1 METAENVQRK
11 RSRKTREDRLA
22 ELAEKRRQIEARA
35 KQQLESL
42 EAKIK
47 RLEEGGRAR
56 KAMEQERRMLVAQIF
71 QLVPEWD
78 SALVLGAVART
89 QRELAENPALTDEIR
104 AEGQAHQQQ
113 LQPRRGRRGR
123 KPKVQTAG

>member
-1 METAENVQRK
+1 MDTAESVQRK

-22 ELAEKRRQIEARA
+22 ELAEKRRQIETRA
-35 KQQLESL
+35 KQQLETL

-47 RLEEGGRAR
+47 RLEDGGRAR
-56 KAMEQERRMLVAQIF
+56 KAMEQERRVLVGQIF
-71 QLVPEWD
+71 QLAPEWD

-89 QRELAENPALTDEIR
+89 QRELADNPALTDEIR

-113 LQPRRGRRGR
+113 LQQKRGRRGR
-123 KPKVQTAG
+123 KPKVQTIG

>member
-71 QLVPEWD
+71 QLAPEWD

>member
-71 QLVPEWD
+71 QLAPEWD

-113 LQPRRGRRGR
+113 LQQRRGRRGR